1 MFILFGIISLY
12 SGIESSS
19 EIHLLP
25 MDEKGKKRQLINT
38 CASVI
43 PLLSLLFNI
52 LALTYNREDKYITT
66 LNPKYEEW
74 KPKAEE
80 NTKFYKKPS
89 FFVAIISFALILI
102 AGLSGHLF
110 ETSGG
115 TVAVNDFTLNKQM
128 TEVYC
133 DTELNGNTH
142 VIEDKNLTYG
152 VTLYKPKAASSTNKA
167 PVIVVMPGFTRTKAT
182 MSQYCIEFSKRGAVV
197 FCIDPGCQGA
207 TTASGY
213 DEDKLEKVSFTTKQ
227 SQNVHAPIIN
237 ELKVSIEC
245 RAINIVEVGSH
256 TQITGEIINIVADED
271 VIEDGNVSMKLVNPI
286 AYDMVL
292 HDYFKIGE
300 KIDDAFECGL
310 KFIK

>member
-1 MFILFGIISLY
+1 M
-12 SGIESSS
+12 
-19 EIHLLP
+19 
-25 MDEKGKKRQLINT
+25 KNRVNINPR
-38 CASVI
+38 SI
-43 PLLSLLFNI
+43 M
-52 LALTYNREDKYITT
+52 Y
-66 LNPKYEEW
+66 
-74 KPKAEE
+74 
-80 NTKFYKKPS
+80 PS
-89 FFVAIISFALILI
+89 PA
-102 AGLSGHLF
+102 
-110 ETSGG
+110 
-115 TVAVNDFTLNKQM
+115 
-128 TEVYC
+128 
-133 DTELNGNTH
+133 
-142 VIEDKNLTYG
+142 
-152 VTLYKPKAASSTNKA
+152 
-167 PVIVVMPGFTRTKAT
+167 VIVSAYDNEGKADACTLAFVSMCSRFPPCLMIAIDSTAKRKTLKDILETNEFVVGFPN
-182 MSQYCIEFSKRGAVV
+182 IEQVSEADYLG
-197 FCIDPGCQGA
+197 I
-207 TTASGY
+207 ASGY